1 MPLSP
6 PVGRQHLHTRR
17 VTCQGFFRED
27 GLWDIEGRITDEKT
41 YEHANE
47 WRGPLKPG
55 DFVHDMSIRLTLDH
69 RFTIVDVEAVTD
81 KSPYRICGDV
91 APDFK
96 KLIGLRI
103 GGGFH
108 REVRER
114 LGGVHG
120 CTHIVELL
128 GPVATTAFQ
137 TVSSGKARDL
147 NRAHRAKI
155 GKPPK
160 PAEPDAAQAPAQA
173 LRHRHLPR
181 LGRRRPGGEA
191 LGAALLHRP
200 RRRSGARRRGRQG
213 RSRWT
218 AERTRLSP
226 RGLCARVFRR
236 RQRGQRERMQAGVE
250 LVLQRGI
257 DQPLARHAALA
268 FERRRHDLDAEMGL
282 AAFAPAGVAVMARRF
297 VLDGKARRRELA
309 SGACC
314 QSPSRPCPSLASLA
328 RPNR

>member
-27 GLWDIEGRITDEKT
+27 GLWDIEGRITDEKS

-55 DFVHDMSIRLTLDH
+55 DLVHDMSIRLTIDQ

-81 KSPYRICGDV
+81 KSPYRICGDI

-108 REVRER
+108 REVRAR

-137 TVSSGKARDL
+137 TASSGKAREL
-147 NRAHRAKI
+147 ERAHREKNGPVPEAAASS
-155 GKPPK
+155 KPRRK
-160 PAEPDAAQAPAQA
+160 PYVIDTCHAWAADGPVVKRWAPDFYAGPDA
-173 LRHRHLPR
+173 
-181 LGRRRPGGEA
+181 EA
-191 LGAALLHRP
+191 VRAA
-200 RRRSGARRRGRQG
+200 A
-213 RSRWT
+213 
-218 AERTRLSP
+218 
-226 RGLCARVFRR
+226 
-236 RQRGQRERMQAGVE
+236 AGKE
-250 LVLQRGI
+250 I
-257 DQPLARHAALA
+257 
-268 FERRRHDLDAEMGL
+268 EMEG
-282 AAFAPAGVAVMARRF
+282 
-297 VLDGKARRRELA
+297 
-309 SGACC
+309 
-314 QSPSRPCPSLASLA
+314 
-328 RPNR
+328 

>member
-27 GLWDIEGRITDEKT
+27 GLWDIEGHITDEKS

-55 DFVHDMSIRLTLDH
+55 DFVHDMSIRLTVDH
-69 RFTIVDVEAVTD
+69 KFTVVDVEAVTD
-81 KSPYRICGDV
+81 KSPYRVCGDI

-108 REVRER
+108 REVRAR

-137 TVSSGKARDL
+137 TVSSGKAREL
-147 NRAHRAKI
+147 NRAHRARA
-155 GKPPK
+155 GHAPK
-160 PAEPDAAQAPAQA
+160 PVAADAPAKSRRKPYVIDTCHAWAADGPVVKRWAPDFYSGPDA
-173 LRHRHLPR
+173 
-181 LGRRRPGGEA
+181 EA
-191 LGAALLHRP
+191 VRAA
-200 RRRSGARRRGRQG
+200 A
-213 RSRWT
+213 
-218 AERTRLSP
+218 
-226 RGLCARVFRR
+226 
-236 RQRGQRERMQAGVE
+236 AGKE
-250 LVLQRGI
+250 I
-257 DQPLARHAALA
+257 
-268 FERRRHDLDAEMGL
+268 EMEG
-282 AAFAPAGVAVMARRF
+282 
-297 VLDGKARRRELA
+297 
-309 SGACC
+309 
-314 QSPSRPCPSLASLA
+314 
-328 RPNR
+328 

>member
-6 PVGRQHLHTRR
+6 PVGRQLLHTRR

-41 YEHANE
+41 YGHSNE
-47 WRGPLKPG
+47 WRGPLEAG

-81 KSPYRICGDV
+81 KSPYQVCGNV

-96 KLIGLRI
+96 KLIGLRV

-108 REVRER
+108 RAVRER

-137 TVSSGKARDL
+137 TVGSGKAREL
-147 NRAHRAKI
+147 ALAHRNKI

-160 PAEPDAAQAPAQA
+160 PVDPNAPRQKPYVIDNCYAWAADGPVVRRWAPHFYTGPDA
-173 LRHRHLPR
+173 
-181 LGRRRPGGEA
+181 EA
-191 LGAALLHRP
+191 VRAA
-200 RRRSGARRRGRQG
+200 A
-213 RSRWT
+213 
-218 AERTRLSP
+218 
-226 RGLCARVFRR
+226 
-236 RQRGQRERMQAGVE
+236 AGKE
-250 LVLQRGI
+250 I
-257 DQPLARHAALA
+257 
-268 FERRRHDLDAEMGL
+268 EM
-282 AAFAPAGVAVMARRF
+282 
-297 VLDGKARRRELA
+297 DG
-309 SGACC
+309 
-314 QSPSRPCPSLASLA
+314 
-328 RPNR
+328 

>member
-17 VTCQGFFRED
+17 VTCQGFFRDD

-47 WRGPLKPG
+47 WRGPLKAG

-81 KSPYRICGDV
+81 KSPYRICGEI

-108 REVRER
+108 REVRAR

-137 TVSSGKARDL
+137 TVSSGKAREL
-147 NRAHRAKI
+147 NRAHRAKN
-155 GKPPK
+155 GSLPAPAAKPAAKPPRK
-160 PAEPDAAQAPAQA
+160 PYVIDTCHAWSADGEVVKRWAPQFYTGPDA
-173 LRHRHLPR
+173 
-181 LGRRRPGGEA
+181 EA
-191 LGAALLHRP
+191 VRAA
-200 RRRSGARRRGRQG
+200 
-213 RSRWT
+213 
-218 AERTRLSP
+218 AEDK
-226 RGLCARVFRR
+226 
-236 RQRGQRERMQAGVE
+236 EIE
-250 LVLQRGI
+250 
-257 DQPLARHAALA
+257 
-268 FERRRHDLDAEMGL
+268 
-282 AAFAPAGVAVMARRF
+282 
-297 VLDGKARRRELA
+297 LDG
-309 SGACC
+309 
-314 QSPSRPCPSLASLA
+314 
-328 RPNR
+328 

>member
-17 VTCQGFFRED
+17 VICQGFFRED

-41 YEHANE
+41 YEHPNE

-55 DFVHDMSIRLTLDH
+55 DHVHDMSIRLTLDH

-81 KSPYRICGDV
+81 ESPYRICGEV

-108 REVRER
+108 RAVRER

-137 TVSSGKARDL
+137 TVSSTKAREL
-147 NRAHRAKI
+147 NRAYLARI

-160 PAEPDAAQAPAQA
+160 EESAMSSTPAMP
-173 LRHRHLPR
+173 
-181 LGRRRPGGEA
+181 GRR
-191 LGAALLHRP
+191 
-200 RRRSGARRRGRQG
+200 
-213 RSRWT
+213 T
-218 AERTRLSP
+218 A
-226 RGLCARVFRR
+226 
-236 RQRGQRERMQAGVE
+236 
-250 LVLQRGI
+250 
-257 DQPLARHAALA
+257 
-268 FERRRHDLDAEMGL
+268 
-282 AAFAPAGVAVMARRF
+282 
-297 VLDGKARRRELA
+297 KW
-309 SGACC
+309 
-314 QSPSRPCPSLASLA
+314 
-328 RPNR
+328 

>member
-17 VTCQGFFRED
+17 VTCQGFFRDD

-47 WRGPLKPG
+47 WRGPLKAG

-69 RFTIVDVEAVTD
+69 KFTIVDVEAVTD
-81 KSPYRICGDV
+81 KSPYRICGEI

-108 REVRER
+108 REVRAR

-137 TVSSGKARDL
+137 TVSSGKAREL
-147 NRAHRAKI
+147 NRAHRAKN
-155 GKPPK
+155 GSLPAPAAKPAAKPPRK
-160 PAEPDAAQAPAQA
+160 PYVIDTCHAWSAEGEVVKRWAPQFYTGPDA
-173 LRHRHLPR
+173 
-181 LGRRRPGGEA
+181 EA
-191 LGAALLHRP
+191 VRAA
-200 RRRSGARRRGRQG
+200 
-213 RSRWT
+213 
-218 AERTRLSP
+218 AE
-226 RGLCARVFRR
+226 GK
-236 RQRGQRERMQAGVE
+236 EIE
-250 LVLQRGI
+250 
-257 DQPLARHAALA
+257 
-268 FERRRHDLDAEMGL
+268 
-282 AAFAPAGVAVMARRF
+282 
-297 VLDGKARRRELA
+297 LDG
-309 SGACC
+309 
-314 QSPSRPCPSLASLA
+314 
-328 RPNR
+328 

>member
-17 VTCQGFFRED
+17 VICQGFFRED

-41 YEHANE
+41 YEHPNE

-55 DFVHDMSIRLTLDH
+55 DHVHDMSIRLTLDH

-81 KSPYRICGDV
+81 ESPYRICGEV

-108 REVRER
+108 RAVRER

-137 TVSSGKARDL
+137 TVSSSKAREL
-147 NRAHRAKI
+147 NRAYLARI

-160 PAEPDAAQAPAQA
+160 EESARSGKPPRKPYVIDTCHAWASDGEVVKRWAPQFYTGPDA
-173 LRHRHLPR
+173 
-181 LGRRRPGGEA
+181 EA
-191 LGAALLHRP
+191 VRAA
-200 RRRSGARRRGRQG
+200 
-213 RSRWT
+213 
-218 AERTRLSP
+218 AE
-226 RGLCARVFRR
+226 GK
-236 RQRGQRERMQAGVE
+236 E
-250 LVLQRGI
+250 I
-257 DQPLARHAALA
+257 
-268 FERRRHDLDAEMGL
+268 EM
-282 AAFAPAGVAVMARRF
+282 
-297 VLDGKARRRELA
+297 DG
-309 SGACC
+309 
-314 QSPSRPCPSLASLA
+314 
-328 RPNR
+328 